1 MDKIFT
7 ALRHW
12 LTALVSVDRA
22 PDPLAGLTVAEL
34 ADLPAIH
41 PLRDDDYAR

>member
-12 LTALVSVDRA
+12 LAALVTIDRA
-22 PDPLAGLTVAEL
+22 PDPLSAMSLTDL
-34 ADLPAIH
+34 ADLPATH
-41 PLRDDDYAR
+41 PLRDE